1 MPLPFV
7 ASRSEKKNRTLR
19 PRRDLDAASA
29 STTSESAMHALV
41 QHSVR
46 HTYCCLEAATAATWP
61 LPKKVKKDNVTLAAA

>member
-1 MPLPFV
+1 
-7 ASRSEKKNRTLR
+7 
-19 PRRDLDAASA
+19 
-29 STTSESAMHALV
+29 MHALV